1 MTKEKIIAAMDGL
14 PSDFSVDELIEKVI
28 FIDKIEKGISQSNKG
43 NTLSTDEAKARLGK
57 WLK

>member
-1 MTKEKIIAAMDGL
+1 MTKEKIIAAMDDL

-28 FIDKIEKGISQSNKG
+28 FIDKIEKGILQSNEG
-43 NTLSTDEAKARLGK
+43 NISSTAEAKARLGK